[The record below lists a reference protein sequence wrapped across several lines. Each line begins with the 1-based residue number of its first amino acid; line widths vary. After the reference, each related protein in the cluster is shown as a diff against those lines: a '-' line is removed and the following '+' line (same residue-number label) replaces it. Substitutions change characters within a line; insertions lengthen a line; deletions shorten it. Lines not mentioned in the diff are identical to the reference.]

1 MVKMLCF
8 SLRPVLVSL
17 SVACFVLQLYGAA
30 ANDLQHIVDTF
41 KLL

>member
-1 MVKMLCF
+1 MVEMLCF
-8 SLRPVLVSL
+8 SLRPVLLSL
-17 SVACFVLQLYGAA
+17 SLPCFALQLYGAA